1 MLASF
6 VDFPVHA
13 YLFVGPAGTGKRAAA
28 RAFSAAL
35 ICPNGGCGECAVCKA
50 VLAGQHPDVVVVER
64 QGASISIEEA
74 RDIVQ
79 QAQLTPRAAE
89 RLVLMLTEFHL
100 VDEAGPALLK
110 TIEEPP
116 DTTVIIVL
124 ADVRSRELETI
135 ASRCVEVEFVSID
148 SETIAETLL
157 EEGVVRDVA
166 LAAATGAR
174 GSLERARLRSR
185 IRDLLSVRRD
195 GARSLIASTEQ
206 ARRSRNSPAK
216 SSTPAKAWSRCSRA
230 QQEAELEAADK
241 AAKDAGLKRTPNRK
255 AIEDRH
261 RRELR
266 RVRTDELPRRSG
278 VACCDV
284 SCAPRLGS
292 RGTFEDRS
300 THRHQQRDRGCV
312 LAVAAQRERAIAPR
326 VPVPQDR
333 TSGLKDGLVQPAGGS
348 RRSIKRVLIGGH
360 SAWRIE

>member
-1 MLASF
+1 MLVGF
-6 VDFPVHA
+6 VDSPVHA

-50 VLAGQHPDVVVVER
+50 VLAGKHPDVAVVER

-79 QAQLTPRAAE
+79 QAQLTPRVAE

-100 VDEAGPALLK
+100 VDVAGPALLK

-135 ASRCVEVEFVSID
+135 ASRCVEVEFVPID
-148 SETIAETLL
+148 SEAIAAALL

-174 GSLERARLRSR
+174 GSLDRARLLVADPGFVEREARWRSIPDR
-185 IRDLLSVRRD
+185 LD
-195 GARSLIASTEQ
+195 GTGAAIAELAGEIVDAGESLVEVL
-206 ARRSRNSPAK
+206 
-216 SSTPAKAWSRCSRA
+216 RA
-230 QQEAELEAADK
+230 QQEAELVAADK
-241 AAKDAGLKRTPNRK
+241 SAKDVGLKRTPNRK

-266 RVRTDELPRRSG
+266 RVRTDELRAGLALLAAMFR
-278 VACCDV
+278 A
-284 SCAPRLGS
+284 RLGS
-292 RGTFEDRS
+292 DRAAPSRIAQLTEINREIEDASSRL
-300 THRHQQRDRGCV
+300 RRNVNER
-312 LAVAAQRERAIAPR
+312 LLLEALFLKIERAA
-326 VPVPQDR
+326 
-333 TSGLKDGLVQPAGGS
+333 
-348 RRSIKRVLIGGH
+348 
-360 SAWRIE
+360 

>member
-1 MLASF
+1 VKTRLDAADVLSAHPVLHGIVGQPRAQAMLSSF
-6 VDFPVHA
+6 VDSPVHA

-35 ICPNGGCGECAVCKA
+35 ICPNGGCGRCAVCKA

-135 ASRCVEVEFVSID
+135 ASRCVEVEFVPID
-148 SETIAETLL
+148 SEAIAETLVQ
-157 EEGVVRDVA
+157 EGVVRDVA

-174 GSLERARLRSR
+174 GSLERARLLVADSGFVEREARWRSIPDR
-185 IRDLLSVRRD
+185 LD
-195 GARSLIASTEQ
+195 GTGAAIAQLAGEIIDAGESLVEVL
-206 ARRSRNSPAK
+206 
-216 SSTPAKAWSRCSRA
+216 RA
-230 QQEAELEAADK
+230 HQEAELEAADN

-266 RVRTDELPRRSG
+266 RVRTDELRAGLALLAATFR
-278 VACCDV
+278 A
-284 SCAPRLGS
+284 RLGS
-292 RGTFEDRS
+292 DRAAPSRIAQLTDINKEIEDASSRLRRNVNERLLLES
-300 THRHQQRDRGCV
+300 
-312 LAVAAQRERAIAPR
+312 LFLKIERAA
-326 VPVPQDR
+326 
-333 TSGLKDGLVQPAGGS
+333 
-348 RRSIKRVLIGGH
+348 
-360 SAWRIE
+360 